1 MTARQFP
8 MFLREHL
15 QRSKTNGADIE
26 DAQKVALRNFLS
38 CVNDKCTTIIAF
50 FNMAQGF
57 LRGVKGIFNDIFK
70 YILCTYTIFTFP
82 LKYSLYS

>member
-38 CVNDKCTTIIAF
+38 SANDNCTMIIAF
-50 FNMAQGF
+50 FQYVCEG
-57 LRGVKGIFNDIFK
+57 GKGKTISQYINQPIKK
-70 YILCTYTIFTFP
+70 YLTD
-82 LKYSLYS
+82 LSSL